1 MKSRTVLLAVA
12 TVVAAIVLLA
22 GCAKKPV
29 AKAVPAPP
37 PAPAAPTATI
47 AASPETVTAGQPTTI
62 TWNADNANEITISG
76 IGTVSASGSRQ
87 LTPAESTTYT
97 LSAKGPGGK
106 IDANARVTVNPVQRP
121 ELPAISEEELFRKN
135 VRDVFFG
142 YDKYDVDTEGHD
154 AVASTAKF
162 LADHPGTKLMIE
174 GHCDERGSIEYNLA
188 LGENRAN
195 AVKTELTKL
204 GVSADRVRT
213 TSFGKEKP
221 FCSDS
226 NEECWAQNSRG
237 HILKAQ

>member
-12 TVVAAIVLLA
+12 TIVAAIVLLA

-37 PAPAAPTATI
+37 PAPTAPTATI

-62 TWNADNANEITISG
+62 TWNAENANEITISG

-162 LADHPGTKLMIE
+162 LADHPNTKLMIE

-195 AVKTELTKL
+195 SVKTELTKL

-226 NEECWAQNSRG
+226 NEECWAQNRRG
-237 HILKAQ
+237 HISKAQ

>member
-12 TVVAAIVLLA
+12 TIVAAIVLLA

-37 PAPAAPTATI
+37 PAPTAPTATI

-62 TWNADNANEITISG
+62 TWNAENANEITISG

-162 LADHPGTKLMIE
+162 LADHPNTKLMIE

-195 AVKTELTKL
+195 SVKTELTKL

-226 NEECWAQNSRG
+226 NEECWAQNRRG